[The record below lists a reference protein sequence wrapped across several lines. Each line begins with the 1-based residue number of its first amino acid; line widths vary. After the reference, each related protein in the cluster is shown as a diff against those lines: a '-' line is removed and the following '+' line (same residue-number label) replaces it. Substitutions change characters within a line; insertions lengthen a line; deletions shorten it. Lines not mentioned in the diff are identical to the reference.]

1 MEHGRLIAHR
11 GAEIVTR
18 EQLAHY
24 VPPPATETF
33 KPVGHAELVATL
45 TQVMQDR
52 GLHIVR
58 EQFAVQSQKLF
69 GTFDLEWQRMEEYG
83 AAVGFRH
90 ANDKSMPI
98 QIAVG
103 ARVFV
108 CDNMSF
114 SGEMIHTRRHTAKL
128 DLGQELDQAMY
139 RYMQGFRKLI
149 DDITV
154 QKETVMEDRK
164 AKTLIYDIFRQKIV
178 PVRLFHPVVWSWE
191 DSVKQHEA
199 TGWLLHNCFTY
210 HIQKLAPAPAFK
222 ATARLGKFFA
232 SKF

>member
-1 MEHGRLIAHR
+1 MESAQLVAHR

-18 EQLAHY
+18 EDLVKYPA
-24 VPPPATETF
+24 PPATETF

-45 TQVMQDR
+45 TQVMEDR

-58 EQFAVQSQKLF
+58 EQFAVQKQKLF
-69 GTFDLEWQRMEEYG
+69 GTFDLEWQRMEEFG

-114 SGEMIHTRRHTAKL
+114 LGELIHTRKHTAKL
-128 DLGQELDQAMY
+128 DLGVELDSAMY
-139 RYMQGFRKLI
+139 RYVQGWRKLT

-154 QKETVMEDRK
+154 QKETAIEDRK
-164 AKTLIYDIFRQKIV
+164 AKTLVTTQV
-178 PVRLFHPVVWSWE
+178 P
-191 DSVKQHEA
+191 K
-199 TGWLLHNCFTY
+199 
-210 HIQKLAPAPAFK
+210 
-222 ATARLGKFFA
+222 
-232 SKF
+232 

>member
-1 MEHGRLIAHR
+1 MSGRLIAHV

-18 EQLAHY
+18 EQLVNY
-24 VPPPATETF
+24 PAPEPTATW
-33 KPVGHAELVATL
+33 KPVSHGLLVQTL

-69 GTFDLEWQRMEEYG
+69 GTFDLEWQKMEEYG

-114 SGEMIHTRRHTAKL
+114 LGELIHTRRHTAKL
-128 DLGQELDQAMY
+128 DLGVELDGAMY
-139 RYMQGFRKLI
+139 RYIQGFRRLV
-149 DDITV
+149 DDISV
-154 QKETVMEDRK
+154 QKETVMEERK
-164 AKTLIYDIFRQKIV
+164 AKTLIYDIFRQKIL
-178 PVRLFHPVVWSWE
+178 PMRLFHPLVE
-191 DSVKQHEA
+191 DYEA
-199 TGWLLHNCFTY
+199 RAKAEPPTGWLLHNCCTAQ
-210 HIQKLAPAPAFK
+210 IKQLAPAPAFRT
-222 ATARLGKFFA
+222 TARLGKFFA

>member
-1 MEHGRLIAHR
+1 MDGAKLIAHR

-18 EQLAHY
+18 EQLANY
-24 VPPPATETF
+24 PVPEATSTF
-33 KPVGHAELVATL
+33 RPVGHAELVATL

-69 GTFDLEWQRMEEYG
+69 GTFDLEWQKMEEYG

-114 SGEMIHTRRHTAKL
+114 LGELIHTRKHTAKL
-128 DLGQELDQAMY
+128 DLGVELDSAMY
-139 RYMQGFRKLI
+139 RYMQGFRKLM
-149 DDITV
+149 DDIQIQKDTV
-154 QKETVMEDRK
+154 VEERR
-164 AKTLIYDIFRQKIV
+164 AKQLIYDIFRQKIV
-178 PVRLFHPVVWSWE
+178 PLRLFHPVSDDIAQVPTKE
-191 DSVKQHEA
+191 L
-199 TGWLLHNCFTY
+199 TGWRLHNCFTAQ
-210 HIQKLAPAPAFK
+210 IKDLAPAPAFR
-222 ATARLGKFFA
+222 ATARLGKFLA